1 MAAKEF
7 LSQKGINYADKD
19 ILNDPEARRELVEKY
34 GRMTTPTMVINGE
47 AILGF
52 GQNREKIEGLLS
64 E

>member
-1 MAAKEF
+1 
-7 LSQKGINYADKD
+7 
-19 ILNDPEARRELVEKY
+19 
-34 GRMTTPTMVINGE
+34 MTTPTMVINGE